1 MLLRVRLEVAGKRGV
16 LTGSSGLKIA
26 YLSGSEH
33 RESSEFSFSRKDVTE
48 LVARASSSAI
58 DIFLTSQWPKG
69 VTKYAKSPDNFDS
82 INTGSN
88 SVAYLAK
95 LLKPRYHFAGTSKV
109 YYERL
114 PYRNHQ
120 VLQEL
125 PTHTTRFIGLAA
137 VDNEKKLKWLYAF
150 NITPCCSMTSKEL
163 TNTVG
168 PVTECPY
175 GAEECN
181 SQFFYDMSSSPG
193 QQKRSASENESY
205 KARKKQNVNV
215 SQESCWFCLTN
226 PEVQKQLL
234 LSIGDHSYITLAK
247 GGLVQDHLL
256 IIPMEHVPASI
267 NLSDSAEKEIE
278 KYKNALV
285 NYFHDQEYDV
295 IFFERNFVSP
305 HLQLQ
310 VAPPKK
316 SYFYIEVVVNKRYS
330 GKLLHI
336 IEGNFPLQFGRMM
349 LANKTILNV
358 PDRVDWKECKI
369 SPDEELRAAEDFRQ
383 SFKRYDFTRN

>member
-1 MLLRVRLEVAGKRGV
+1 MVQKNA
-16 LTGSSGLKIA
+16 T
-26 YLSGSEH
+26 
-33 RESSEFSFSRKDVTE
+33 
-48 LVARASSSAI
+48 AR
-58 DIFLTSQWPKG
+58 
-69 VTKYAKSPDNFDS
+69 
-82 INTGSN
+82 
-88 SVAYLAK
+88 
-95 LLKPRYHFAGTSKV
+95 
-109 YYERL
+109 
-114 PYRNHQ
+114 
-120 VLQEL
+120 
-125 PTHTTRFIGLAA
+125 
-137 VDNEKKLKWLYAF
+137 
-150 NITPCCSMTSKEL
+150 
-163 TNTVG
+163 
-168 PVTECPY
+168 
-175 GAEECN
+175 
-181 SQFFYDMSSSPG
+181 FFYDMSSSPG

-310 VAPPKK
+310 IVPIPKSRTSGITETIIEFAASQGLKFTELSKFSVLKQVAPPKK

-336 IEGNFPLQFGRMM
+336 IEGNFPLQFGS
-349 LANKTILNV
+349 LTSIYFPNPVFN
-358 PDRVDWKECKI
+358 
-369 SPDEELRAAEDFRQ
+369 Q
-383 SFKRYDFTRN
+383 SQTNDGGLSHSLDLSLIFLLTENPLSTGAWS

>member
-1 MLLRVRLEVAGKRGV
+1 MDYSECQKAGELRGERQVAPLIRRRQKRQEC
-16 LTGSSGLKIA
+16 K
-26 YLSGSEH
+26 
-33 RESSEFSFSRKDVTE
+33 
-48 LVARASSSAI
+48 
-58 DIFLTSQWPKG
+58 P
-69 VTKYAKSPDNFDS
+69 
-82 INTGSN
+82 N
-88 SVAYLAK
+88 SVQV
-95 LLKPRYHFAGTSKV
+95 HHKV
-109 YYERL
+109 S
-114 PYRNHQ
+114 Q
-120 VLQEL
+120 
-125 PTHTTRFIGLAA
+125 HTTRGLWKGWLLAA
-137 VDNEKKLKWLYAF
+137 ETIKSAFGIREIGKERLWLYAF
-150 NITPCCSMTSKEL
+150 NITPYCSMTSKEL
-163 TNTVG
+163 TNSVG

-181 SQFFYDMSSSPG
+181 SQFFYDMSSSSG
-193 QQKRSASENESY
+193 QQKRSTSENESY
-205 KARKKQNVNV
+205 KARKKQNISV

-256 IIPMEHVPASI
+256 IIPMEHVPSSI

-285 NYFHDQEYDV
+285 NYFHDKEYDV

-305 HLQLQ
+305 HLQIQIVPIPKSRTSGITETIIEFAASQGLKFTELSKFSVLKQ

-316 SYFYIEVVVNKRYS
+316 SYFYIEVVVNKKYN
-330 GKLLHI
+330 GKLLHV

-349 LANKTILNV
+349 LASKTILNV
-358 PDRVDWKECKI
+358 PDRVDWKECKM

-383 SFKRYDFTRN
+383 SFKRYDFTIN